1 MSFREIASFGVI
13 CGILG
18 TISAGCGSSDQP
30 ELGAVSGTVTLDGKP
45 LGGVIIVFKPEIGR
59 SSAGVT
65 DAEGKYSSLEYLHD
79 VPGAK
84 IGPNKVTFEYEIG
97 ATGPAIPAKYTGTDG
112 YEIEVKAGSNTINFE
127 LDSK

>member
-1 MSFREIASFGVI
+1 MSFREIASIGVI

-18 TISAGCGSSDQP
+18 TISAGCGSGDQP
-30 ELGAVSGTVTLDGKP
+30 ELGAVSGRVTLDGKP
-45 LGGVIIVFKPEIGR
+45 LGGVIIVFKPEVGR
-59 SSAGVT
+59 SATGLT
-65 DAEGKYSSLEYLHD
+65 DADGKYSSLEYLYE

-97 ATGPAIPAKYTGTDG
+97 ATGPAIPAKYSGADG
-112 YEIEVKAGSNTINFE
+112 YGVDVKAGSNTINFE